1 MVLQRTPSIEWMGEQ
16 AEVAE
21 SVTYGQ
27 TKLQAQFLAAHAETG
42 IALLACRTELFHRQT
57 MQEEDGGLGKCMINR
72 SLRAVM
78 N

>member
-42 IALLACRTELFHRQT
+42 IE
-57 MQEEDGGLGKCMINR
+57 
-72 SLRAVM
+72 VVY
-78 N
+78 